1 MKKTGIVVAAI
12 LIIALLVGSFYFY
25 SRRQSKAS
33 VDDKGVTE
41 VEKLITKDLDSNYPK
56 TPREVVKLYNRIIT
70 AYYAESFKEQELEK
84 LTKQAWKLFDED
96 LQANNPVATYY
107 ASVTADIENYKAISK
122 MITQSDVC
130 SSEDVTYKTDGED
143 KIAFVTT
150 SYFIK
155 EGKDYSRTYETF
167 VLRKDAAGR
176 WKILV
181 YYQSAP
187 ASEDE

>member
-1 MKKTGIVVAAI
+1 MKKAGIIVAAI

-25 SRRQSKAS
+25 SRKQTKAS
-33 VDDKGVTE
+33 VDNQGITE
-41 VEKLITKDLDSNYPK
+41 VEKLITKDIESNYPK

-70 AYYAESFKEQELEK
+70 AYYAQEFKEQELEK
-84 LTKQAWKLFDED
+84 LTKQAWRLFDED

-107 ASVTADIENYKAISK
+107 ASVAADIESYKAK
-122 MITQSDVC
+122 EKLITQSDVC
-130 SSEDVTYKTDGED
+130 SSEDVTYKTDGDD

-155 EGKDYSRTYETF
+155 EGKEYSRTYETF
-167 VLRKDAAGR
+167 VLRKNAEGR

-187 ASEDE
+187 ASRDE